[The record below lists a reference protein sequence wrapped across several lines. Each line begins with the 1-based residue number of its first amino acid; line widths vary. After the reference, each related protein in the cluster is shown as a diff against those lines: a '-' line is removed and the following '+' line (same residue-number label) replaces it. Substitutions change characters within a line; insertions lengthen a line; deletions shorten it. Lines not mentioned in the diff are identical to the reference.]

1 MKDLEQFD
9 VLVIGA
15 GHAGCEAA
23 LVAARRGSKTALVTM
38 DKTKIA
44 VLSCNPSIGGIAKSH
59 LIFEIDALGGEIGRN
74 TDYTGIQFRTL
85 NTRKGPAVRA
95 NRAQCDKEEYTKRMA
110 SVINNTHNL
119 TLIDGCAAKIITA
132 NGELLGIELED
143 GSPIHSKTV
152 VITAGT
158 FLNGT
163 IHIGMECVHSGR
175 LGEESAQS
183 LTQSL
188 ADFGIRSARLK
199 TGTPPRLETKSIDYS
214 KLAIQPG
221 EEPPPFFSWQAEQ
234 NRRAGLS
241 TVKSQMFHVEQFS
254 SNKDDF
260 APWFPGTNQ
269 IPCWLGHTNT
279 KTHDI
284 IRDNLSKSSLY
295 GGQISGTGVR
305 YCPSIEDKIVRFA
318 DKDSHHVFIEPEGR
332 NTNLIYPN
340 GLSCSFPR
348 DIQIEMVRSVEGLE
362 NAEFIDWAYAIEYD
376 YFDPTQLY
384 HSLESKKLK
393 NLYFAGQVNGTTGY
407 EEAASQ
413 GFMAGLNASKRINNE
428 EPLVFKRSESYIGV
442 LIDDLVIKGTDEPYR
457 MFTSRAEHRLILRQD
472 NACFRMLPFAKDI
485 GIVSKAYINDIE
497 KYDLDVVNEIKRLE
511 TVKESG
517 TKSAIYLKRP
527 QVTYDKL
534 ENKIDLPAKVIDQVQ
549 IRIKYEGY
557 IKREFAKIREL
568 NDLERVKIPVD
579 LDFWEIKALK
589 YESSEKLTKFRP
601 ENLGQASRISGI
613 TPADIAVMSVWLKKR
628 GKK

>member
-1 MKDLEQFD
+1 MNDLKQFD
-9 VLVIGA
+9 VLVVGA

-23 LVAARRGSKTALVTM
+23 LVAARRGSRTALVTM
-38 DKTKIA
+38 DKNKIA

-74 TDYTGIQFRTL
+74 ADYTGIQFRTL

-95 NRAQCDKEEYTKRMA
+95 NRVQCDKVEYTRRMA
-110 SVINNTHNL
+110 NVINSTKNL
-119 TLIDGCAAKIITA
+119 TVIDGCAAKIITE
-132 NGELLGIELED
+132 NGKLTGIELKD
-143 GSPIHSKTV
+143 GSPIKSKTV

-163 IHIGMECVHSGR
+163 IHIGKETVHSGR
-175 LGEESAQS
+175 LGEKSARS

-188 ADFGIRSARLK
+188 AGFGIKSERLK
-199 TGTPPRLETKSIDYS
+199 TGTPPRIDKKSVDYS

-234 NRRAGLS
+234 NR
-241 TVKSQMFHVEQFS
+241 KSGKNTGESRLFHVEQS
-254 SNKDDF
+254 SDF

-269 IPCWLGHTNT
+269 IPCWLGHTNSR
-279 KTHDI
+279 THDI
-284 IRDNLSKSSLY
+284 IRDNLNKSSLY

-305 YCPSIEDKIVRFA
+305 YCPSIEDKIVRFS
-318 DKDSHHVFIEPEGR
+318 DKESHHVFIEPEGR

-340 GLSCSFPR
+340 GLSCSLPR
-348 DIQIEMVRSVEGLE
+348 DVQVEMVRSVEGLE

-376 YFDPTQLY
+376 FFDPTQLY
-384 HSLESKKLK
+384 HSLESKKLE

-407 EEAASQ
+407 EEAAAQ
-413 GFMAGLNASKRINNE
+413 GFMAGLNASKRINDE
-428 EPLVFKRSESYIGV
+428 KPLVFKRSDSYIGV

-472 NACFRMLPFAKDI
+472 NACFRMLPFAKEI
-485 GIVSKAYINDIE
+485 GIVSEKYINYIE
-497 KYDLDVVNEIKRLE
+497 KYDKNVNAEIKRLE
-511 TVKESG
+511 SVKESG
-517 TKSAIYLKRP
+517 STSAIYLKRP
-527 QVTYDKL
+527 QITYNQL
-534 ENKIDLPAKVIDQVQ
+534 ENKIDLPQKIIDQVE

-557 IKREFAKIREL
+557 IKREFSKIREL
-568 NDLERVKIPVD
+568 DDLEKINIPKK
-579 LDFWEIKALK
+579 LDFWKIKALK
-589 YESSEKLTKFRP
+589 YESCEKLSQFKP

-613 TPADIAVMSVWLKKR
+613 TPADIAVLAVWLKKEFS
-628 GKK
+628 K